1 MNKDCNYTL
10 QVIGKSNLIKDLDFE
25 NLSNIFSY
33 EVKEDTVEN
42 DGLFDV
48 VLDAETLELHHG
60 FNKEL
65 IIKLDNFK
73 KLSKETED
81 KIISEIKKVDFD
93 TSLAIEML
101 GGSERVFKNILG
113 NYLEEYKNVE
123 DSLTELLKSND
134 FDGIRKIIHKIK
146 GVSLYLGSEKLLYMA
161 QEIENKIFSEN
172 AESEDILDFIKYHNR
187 MLEYVKAQVWN
198 V

>member
-187 MLEYVKAQVWN
+187 MLEYVKAQV
-198 V
+198 

>member
-1 MNKDCNYTL
+1 MNKDHNYTL
-10 QVIGKSNLIKDLDFE
+10 QVIGKSNLIKDFDFE

-33 EVKEDTVEN
+33 EVKENSVEN

-48 VLDAETLELHHG
+48 VLDTETLELYHG
-60 FNKEL
+60 FNKEV
-65 IIKLDNFK
+65 IIKLDNLNK
-73 KLSKETED
+73 ISKETED

-93 TSLAIEML
+93 VALAIDML

-123 DSLTELLKSND
+123 DSLTNLLESND

-161 QEIENKIFSEN
+161 QEIENKIFGGN
-172 AESEDILDFIKYHNR
+172 VKSEDILDFIKYHNR
-187 MLEYVKAQVWN
+187 MLEYVKAQV
-198 V
+198 

>member
-1 MNKDCNYTL
+1 MEKDHNYTL
-10 QVIGKSNLIKDLDFE
+10 QVIKKGDFKE
-25 NLSNIFSY
+25 NFDFDNLSSIFTYNIKEA
-33 EVKEDTVEN
+33 EVNN
-42 DGLFDV
+42 DGLYDV
-48 VLDAETLELHHG
+48 VLDTETLELYHG

-65 IIKLDNFK
+65 IVKLDGLK
-73 KLSKETED
+73 KISKETEE

-93 TSLAIEML
+93 TTLAIEML

-113 NYLEEYKNVE
+113 NYLQEYNNVE
-123 DSLTELLKSND
+123 DSLIKLLELHD

-172 AESEDILDFIKYHNR
+172 AENEDILDFIKYHNR
-187 MLEYVKAQVWN
+187 MLEYVKAQV
-198 V
+198 